1 MKRDGL
7 TPKQAAFVREYLI
20 DLNATQAAI
29 RAGYKP
35 KNAKQ
40 TATENL
46 SKPIISAAIA
56 DVLAERGKK
65 LALNAE
71 YVLLSLHDVEKKC
84 RADVP
89 VLDKRGQPTGEYRFD
104 SAGANRALE
113 LIGKHLGM
121 FKERVEHTGPD
132 GGPIRVEHD
141 LSGLTIDDLARL
153 ESILEKTKAK
163 AT

>member
-1 MKRDGL
+1 
-7 TPKQAAFVREYLI
+7 
-20 DLNATQAAI
+20 
-29 RAGYKP
+29 
-35 KNAKQ
+35 
-40 TATENL
+40 
-46 SKPIISAAIA
+46 
-56 DVLAERGKK
+56 
-65 LALNAE
+65 
-71 YVLLSLHDVEKKC
+71 LHDVEKKC

-153 ESILEKTKAK
+153 ESILEKTKARP
-163 AT
+163 T